1 MLAWTDSDELIL
13 EHRDLAHRFAGRYRG
28 LLERDDLY
36 AVADVGLCIAA
47 RTWRPAGSDF
57 IRYLH
62 SKVMQTVVNEIRRE
76 RGRRD
81 RPRLETIHV
90 SPEELDL
97 AAPRKDVETVF
108 DLRIA
113 LDRLGETPRQML
125 CAQAVGYTLAEIAD
139 AYGVSE
145 SRICQVTVKARR
157 FLEEV
162 A

>member
-13 EHRDLAHRFAGRYRG
+13 EHRDLAHRFARRYRG

-36 AVADVGLCIAA
+36 AVADEGLCIAA
-47 RTWRPAGSDF
+47 RTWRPAASDF

-76 RGRRD
+76 HGRPGSER
-81 RPRLETIHV
+81 IHTV
-90 SPEELDL
+90 AVEPEELEV
-97 AAPRKDVETVF
+97 ASPRKDVETIF
-108 DLRIA
+108 DLRLA
-113 LDRLGETPRQML
+113 LDRLGETPRRML
-125 CAQAVGYTLAEIAD
+125 CAHAAGYTLSEIAD

-145 SRICQVTVKARR
+145 SRVCQVTVRARR